1 MRPSK
6 HRILVGALAVAAAL
20 VVVGACAGG
29 DDGESRPAAPP
40 DAAAGADTAPGEGSD
55 AVDAVGSIEG
65 PLLSVLSFGQGF
77 ATLDPGTG
85 DVRRIELDGVGY
97 TDREQAA
104 FVAGDTA
111 WVLGYTPVVDQS
123 FTNEVTLVRVDLA
136 TGTGDV
142 LVQLGQDRADDD
154 DPDALT
160 WSVVGVVG
168 DTVWMTERRFADT
181 GFALVG
187 HDTATGT
194 ETVRHR
200 FDGEAVPRHP
210 VVVGDEML
218 AQAGGDIVGIDLA
231 TGAVEVVVSFF
242 DSVSLGDLISAD
254 DLASYV
260 VTADGAPPEPG
271 DVDAILR
278 LGEPTPNA
286 GWVTDGTSLWW
297 VFDGFRT
304 LDRGVG
310 AVYGGVVRFDPA
322 TAAFTGTWPLGE
334 RYGTFVDETTSSTMV
349 QAELAVR
356 DGIVWLADVR
366 DDGVL
371 LRLDPA
377 NGEVIGTAPR
387 RDDDIDYTRMEMIDT
402 DPDAIWLRV
411 TRFVI
416 TSTDDEG
423 TSASGTSTIERIDP
437 DTGAAVITVAET
449 DIG

>member
-6 HRILVGALAVAAAL
+6 HRILIALFAFAAAL
-20 VVVGACAGG
+20 VLGACGGG
-29 DDGESRPAAPP
+29 DDAGESAPAPTPDDAGDAEVAPV
-40 DAAAGADTAPGEGSD
+40 DGTD
-55 AVDAVGSIEG
+55 AVSAGGAVDG

-77 ATLDPGTG
+77 VTLDPGTG

-97 TDREQAA
+97 TDREQLAL
-104 FVAGDTA
+104 VAGDTA
-111 WVLGYTPVVDQS
+111 WVLGYTPVADQS
-123 FTNEVTLVRVDLA
+123 FTNEVTLARVDLLS
-136 TGTGDV
+136 GTGGV

-154 DPDALT
+154 DPDAVA

-168 DTVWMTERRFADT
+168 DTVWVTERPFADT
-181 GFALVG
+181 GFDLVG

-194 ETVRHR
+194 ETARHR
-200 FDGEAVPRHP
+200 FDGDAVPLHL
-210 VVVGDEML
+210 VVVGDAML

-231 TGAVEVVVSFF
+231 TGAVEVVLSFF
-242 DSVSLGDLISAD
+242 DSAALGDLIAPE
-254 DLASYV
+254 DLGAFV
-260 VTADGAPPEPG
+260 VTADGAPPEPD
-271 DVDAILR
+271 DVESILL

-322 TAAFTGTWPLGE
+322 TAEFTGAWPLGE
-334 RYGTFVDETTSSTMV
+334 RYGTFVDEATTSTMA
-349 QAELAVR
+349 QAELLVR
-356 DGIVWLADVR
+356 DGLLWLADVR
-366 DDGVL
+366 DDGEL

-377 NGEVIGTAPR
+377 TGEMFGTAPPR
-387 RDDDIDYTRMEMIDT
+387 GDIDYTRLQMIDT
-402 DPDAIWLRV
+402 DPDAVWVRV

-416 TSTDDEG
+416 TSTGDEG

-437 DTGAAVITVAET
+437 PSGATVVTVAET